1 MKFLVGVDG
10 SPGSLEAVRQSAA
23 LLSPASDE
31 MILYYSPPEVRLP
44 SGTQLDPEILARS
57 RQAMADVVFDAA
69 KAEVP
74 EPLRQRIAVI
84 TGMKPPRTGV
94 LAAAEECR
102 ADAIAV
108 GARGMGPIERLLLG
122 SVSYSVI
129 TSAHVPVLVAR
140 PGCQPAA
147 DGSYRVLVACDGSPA
162 DDELVAALKSFAWP
176 AGTAGQLLTVVES
189 MYAGQV
195 PDWLEHKARS
205 PESEEIATAFE
216 AEFAAD
222 KRAAA
227 ESLRAQCRKL
237 PAAFQACQPIV
248 AEGHPAEQI
257 LKHAEVQKAQLIV
270 VGARGMGAIERFFLG
285 STSLKILAESPY
297 SVLLVRHR
305 EQA

>member
-10 SPGSLEAVRQSAA
+10 SPGSLEAVRQAAA
-23 LLSPASDE
+23 LVSPE
-31 MILYYSPPEVRLP
+31 TGQLVLYYSPPEVRLP
-44 SGTQLDPEILARS
+44 HGTLDPELFARS
-57 RQAMADVVFDAA
+57 RQALADVVFDAA
-69 KAEVP
+69 KAELPPALLDRV
-74 EPLRQRIAVI
+74 ISI
-84 TGMKPPRTGV
+84 TGTQPPRTGV

-129 TSAHVPVLVAR
+129 TATRIPVLIAR

-147 DGSYRVLVACDGSPA
+147 DGSYRVLVGCEGS
-162 DDELVAALKSFAWP
+162 DEDRNLVTALSAFAWP
-176 AGTAGQLLTVVES
+176 PQTMGQLITVVES
-189 MYAGQV
+189 MFAGQV
-195 PDWLEHKARS
+195 PEWLQHKARS
-205 PESEEIATAFE
+205 PEAEEIAKAFE

-227 ESLRAQCRKL
+227 DKLRALCLSL
-237 PAAFQACQPIV
+237 PPAFQACAPLV

-257 LKHAEVQKAQLIV
+257 LQHAEQQKSQLIV
-270 VGARGMGAIERFFLG
+270 VGAHGQGAVARFFVG
-285 STSLKILAESPY
+285 STSLKVLAEAGV

-305 EQA
+305 QRA